1 MNKALTDISGKEVK
15 SMVSS
20 AVTGAVAVRNTSSG
34 TASKS
39 SNTKSK
45 SSDFKSVMA
54 ASISKNTSNAG
65 TGSSDSKL
73 GIADDVK
80 SAKDQ
85 NTTDT
90 KNTKADTKNTKADT
104 DAVDKKQNAADTGKA
119 DKTDKSKQDNKS
131 DEKVNDAVQNVKDT
145 IKEEL
150 DVSDEDI
157 AKAMEVLGIT
167 DNDLL
172 SVVKV
177 TELVSALTGAD
188 SITLI
193 TDDDMSGKLTSV
205 LDAVNT
211 AQEDIA
217 DVLNTDVDDAVLV
230 VRTDAVVKKDTD
242 ETVVKNTDS
251 SITDNQS
258 VSETESLSDV
268 LAAKV
273 TAQGSSKNEESTGE
287 YTGEHTGE
295 HTGEQNHNTQSY
307 GGVADSIIQSMKD
320 SFADIVTE
328 DTSRVSEADIVNQV
342 IDQIK
347 LSSGR
352 ELTSIE
358 VMLNP
363 ERLGSVNVTV
373 TAKNGILSAQIA
385 AQNEQVKTALEN
397 QVTAL
402 KENFQNQGIKVEAVE
417 ITVMTHQFEAGQNF
431 GQNESERKQ
440 LEQKINKKLNLSDYM
455 DDEDET
461 VSAQD
466 IRRKDS
472 IQNGNSSV
480 EYMA

>member
-20 AVTGAVAVRNTSSG
+20 AVMGAGAVRNTSSG

-73 GIADDVK
+73 GIADAVK
-80 SAKDQ
+80 TAKSQ
-85 NTTDT
+85 NTT
-90 KNTKADTKNTKADT
+90 DTKNTKADT
-104 DAVDKKQNAADTGKA
+104 DAVDKKQNVADTGKA

-177 TELVSALTGAD
+177 TELVSALTGAE

-217 DVLNTDVDDAVLV
+217 DMLNTDVDDAVLV

-273 TAQGSSKNEESTGE
+273 TAQGSSKHEES
-287 YTGEHTGE
+287 TGEHTGE

-320 SFADIVTE
+320 SFVDIVTE

-363 ERLGSVNVTV
+363 ERLGSVHVTV

-440 LEQKINKKLNLSDYM
+440 SEQKINKKLNLSDYM

-461 VSAQD
+461 VSTQD

>member
-85 NTTDT
+85 NTT
-90 KNTKADTKNTKADT
+90 DTKNTKADT

-217 DVLNTDVDDAVLV
+217 DMLNTDVDDAVLV

-251 SITDNQS
+251 GITDNQS

-273 TAQGSSKNEESTGE
+273 TAQGSSKHEES
-287 YTGEHTGE
+287 TGEHTGE

-363 ERLGSVNVTV
+363 ERLGSVHVTV

-440 LEQKINKKLNLSDYM
+440 SEQKINKKLNLSDYM

-461 VSAQD
+461 VSTQD

>member
-80 SAKDQ
+80 SAKGQ
-85 NTTDT
+85 NTT
-90 KNTKADTKNTKADT
+90 DTKNTKADT

-217 DVLNTDVDDAVLV
+217 DMLNTDVDDAVLV

-273 TAQGSSKNEESTGE
+273 TAQGSSKHEES
-287 YTGEHTGE
+287 TGE

-363 ERLGSVNVTV
+363 ERLGSVHVTV

-440 LEQKINKKLNLSDYM
+440 SEQKINKKLNLSDYM

>member
-1 MNKALTDISGKEVK
+1 
-15 SMVSS
+15 MVSS

-80 SAKDQ
+80 SAKGQ
-85 NTTDT
+85 NTT
-90 KNTKADTKNTKADT
+90 DTKNTKADT
-104 DAVDKKQNAADTGKA
+104 DAVDKKQNTADTGKA

-217 DVLNTDVDDAVLV
+217 DMLNTDVDDAVLV

-273 TAQGSSKNEESTGE
+273 TAQGSSKHEES
-287 YTGEHTGE
+287 TGE

-363 ERLGSVNVTV
+363 ERLGSVHVTV

-440 LEQKINKKLNLSDYM
+440 SEQKINKKLNLSDYM

>member
-20 AVTGAVAVRNTSSG
+20 AVMGAGAVRNTSSG

-73 GIADDVK
+73 GIADAVK
-80 SAKDQ
+80 TAKDQ

-90 KNTKADTKNTKADT
+90 NNTKADT

-131 DEKVNDAVQNVKDT
+131 DEKVNDVVQNVKDT

-217 DVLNTDVDDAVLV
+217 DMLNTDVDDAVLV

-242 ETVVKNTDS
+242 ETAVKNTDS
-251 SITDNQS
+251 SITYNQS

-273 TAQGSSKNEESTGE
+273 TAQGSSKHEES
-287 YTGEHTGE
+287 TGE

-363 ERLGSVNVTV
+363 ERLGSVHVTV

-440 LEQKINKKLNLSDYM
+440 SEQKVNKKLNLSDYM

>member
-20 AVTGAVAVRNTSSG
+20 AVMGAVAVRNTSSG

-80 SAKDQ
+80 SAKGQ
-85 NTTDT
+85 NTT
-90 KNTKADTKNTKADT
+90 DTKNTKADT
-104 DAVDKKQNAADTGKA
+104 DAVDKKQNTADTGKA

-217 DVLNTDVDDAVLV
+217 DMLNTDVDDAVLV

-287 YTGEHTGE
+287 

-342 IDQIK
+342 IDQIR

-363 ERLGSVNVTV
+363 ERLGSVHVTV

-385 AQNEQVKTALEN
+385 TQNEQVKTALEN

-440 LEQKINKKLNLSDYM
+440 SEQKINKKLNLSDYM

>member
-20 AVTGAVAVRNTSSG
+20 AVMGAGAVRNTSSG

-73 GIADDVK
+73 GIADAVK
-80 SAKDQ
+80 TAKSQ

-90 KNTKADTKNTKADT
+90 KNTKADT
-104 DAVDKKQNAADTGKA
+104 DAVDEKQNAADTSKA

-217 DVLNTDVDDAVLV
+217 DMLNTDVDDAVLV

-273 TAQGSSKNEESTGE
+273 TAQGSSKHEES
-287 YTGEHTGE
+287 TGEHTGE

-363 ERLGSVNVTV
+363 ERLGSVHVTV

-440 LEQKINKKLNLSDYM
+440 SEQKINKKLNLSDYM

>member
-20 AVTGAVAVRNTSSG
+20 AVMGAGAVRNTSSG

-54 ASISKNTSNAG
+54 ASISKNTSNTG

-73 GIADDVK
+73 EIADAVK
-80 SAKDQ
+80 TAKDQ

-90 KNTKADTKNTKADT
+90 NNTKADT

-131 DEKVNDAVQNVKDT
+131 DEKVNDVVQNVKDT

-217 DVLNTDVDDAVLV
+217 DMLNTDVDDAVLV

-242 ETVVKNTDS
+242 ETAVKNTDS

-273 TAQGSSKNEESTGE
+273 TAQGSSKHEES
-287 YTGEHTGE
+287 TGE

-320 SFADIVTE
+320 SFADIVTK

-363 ERLGSVNVTV
+363 ERLGSVHVTV

-440 LEQKINKKLNLSDYM
+440 SEQKINKKLNLSDYM

>member
-20 AVTGAVAVRNTSSG
+20 AVMGAGAVRNTSSG

-54 ASISKNTSNAG
+54 ASISKNTSNTG

-73 GIADDVK
+73 EIADAVK
-80 SAKDQ
+80 TAKDQ

-90 KNTKADTKNTKADT
+90 NNTKADT

-131 DEKVNDAVQNVKDT
+131 DEKVNDVVQNVKDT

-217 DVLNTDVDDAVLV
+217 DMLNTDVDDAVLV

-242 ETVVKNTDS
+242 ETAVKNTDS

-273 TAQGSSKNEESTGE
+273 TAQGSSKHEES
-287 YTGEHTGE
+287 TGE

-307 GGVADSIIQSMKD
+307 GGVAVSIIQSMKD

-363 ERLGSVNVTV
+363 ERLGSVHVTV

-440 LEQKINKKLNLSDYM
+440 SEQKINKKLNLSDYM

>member
-20 AVTGAVAVRNTSSG
+20 AVMGAGAVRNTSSG

-73 GIADDVK
+73 GIADAVK
-80 SAKDQ
+80 TAKDQ

-90 KNTKADTKNTKADT
+90 KNTKADTDV
-104 DAVDKKQNAADTGKA
+104 VDKKQNAADTGKA

-131 DEKVNDAVQNVKDT
+131 DEKVNDVVQNVKDT

-211 AQEDIA
+211 AQEDVA
-217 DVLNTDVDDAVLV
+217 DMLNTDVDDAVLV

-242 ETVVKNTDS
+242 ETAVKNTDS

-258 VSETESLSDV
+258 VPETESLSDV

-273 TAQGSSKNEESTGE
+273 TAQGSSKHEES
-287 YTGEHTGE
+287 TGE

-363 ERLGSVNVTV
+363 ERLGSVHVTV

-402 KENFQNQGIKVEAVE
+402 KENFQNQGIKVDAVE

-440 LEQKINKKLNLSDYM
+440 SEQKINKKLNLSDYM

-461 VSAQD
+461 VNAQD

>member
-20 AVTGAVAVRNTSSG
+20 AVMGAGAVRNTPSG
-34 TASKS
+34 ATSKS
-39 SNTKSK
+39 SNTKNK

-80 SAKDQ
+80 SVKDQ

-90 KNTKADTKNTKADT
+90 KNTKADTDV
-104 DAVDKKQNAADTGKA
+104 VDKKQNAADTGKA
-119 DKTDKSKQDNKS
+119 DKTDNSKQDNKS
-131 DEKVNDAVQNVKDT
+131 DEKVNDVVQNVKDT

-211 AQEDIA
+211 AQEDVA
-217 DVLNTDVDDAVLV
+217 DMLNTDVDDAVLV

-242 ETVVKNTDS
+242 ETAVKNTDS

-258 VSETESLSDV
+258 VPETESLSDV

-273 TAQGSSKNEESTGE
+273 TAQGSSKHEES
-287 YTGEHTGE
+287 TGE

-363 ERLGSVNVTV
+363 ERLGSVHVTV

-440 LEQKINKKLNLSDYM
+440 SEQKINKKLNLSDYI

>member
-20 AVTGAVAVRNTSSG
+20 AVTGAMAVRNTSSG

-85 NTTDT
+85 NTT
-90 KNTKADTKNTKADT
+90 DTKNTKADT

-217 DVLNTDVDDAVLV
+217 DMLNTDVDDAVLV

-273 TAQGSSKNEESTGE
+273 TAQGSSKHEES
-287 YTGEHTGE
+287 TGEHTGE

-363 ERLGSVNVTV
+363 ERLGSVHVTV

-440 LEQKINKKLNLSDYM
+440 SEQKINKKLNLSDYM

-461 VSAQD
+461 VSTQD

>member
-1 MNKALTDISGKEVK
+1 VNKALTDISGKEVK

-20 AVTGAVAVRNTSSG
+20 AVMGAGAVRNTSSG

-73 GIADDVK
+73 GIADAVK
-80 SAKDQ
+80 TAKDQ

-90 KNTKADTKNTKADT
+90 KNTKADTDV
-104 DAVDKKQNAADTGKA
+104 VDKKQNAADTGKA
-119 DKTDKSKQDNKS
+119 DKTDNSKQDNKS
-131 DEKVNDAVQNVKDT
+131 DEKVNDVVQNVKDT

-217 DVLNTDVDDAVLV
+217 DMLNTDVDDAVLV

-273 TAQGSSKNEESTGE
+273 TAQGSSKHEES
-287 YTGEHTGE
+287 TGE

-328 DTSRVSEADIVNQV
+328 DASRVSEADIVNQV

-363 ERLGSVNVTV
+363 ERLGSVHVTV

-440 LEQKINKKLNLSDYM
+440 SEQKINKKLNLSDYM

>member
-217 DVLNTDVDDAVLV
+217 DMLNTDVDDAVLV

-273 TAQGSSKNEESTGE
+273 TAQGSSKNEES
-287 YTGEHTGE
+287 TGEHTGE

-363 ERLGSVNVTV
+363 ERLGSVHVTV

-440 LEQKINKKLNLSDYM
+440 SEQKINKKLNLSDYM

-461 VSAQD
+461 VSTQD

>member
-150 DVSDEDI
+150 DVPDEDI

-211 AQEDIA
+211 AQKDIA
-217 DVLNTDVDDAVLV
+217 DMLNTDVDDAVLV

-273 TAQGSSKNEESTGE
+273 TAQGSSKHEES
-287 YTGEHTGE
+287 TGEHTGE

-363 ERLGSVNVTV
+363 ERLGSVHVTV

-440 LEQKINKKLNLSDYM
+440 SEQKINKKLNLSDYM

>member
-131 DEKVNDAVQNVKDT
+131 DEKVNDVVQNVKDT

-217 DVLNTDVDDAVLV
+217 DMLNTDVDDAVLV

-242 ETVVKNTDS
+242 ATVVKNTDS

-273 TAQGSSKNEESTGE
+273 TAQGSSKHEES
-287 YTGEHTGE
+287 TGEHTGE

-363 ERLGSVNVTV
+363 ERLGSVHVTV

-440 LEQKINKKLNLSDYM
+440 SEQKINKKLNLSDYM

>member
-20 AVTGAVAVRNTSSG
+20 AVMGAGAVRNTSSG

-73 GIADDVK
+73 GIADAVK
-80 SAKDQ
+80 TAKDQ

-90 KNTKADTKNTKADT
+90 KNTKADTDV
-104 DAVDKKQNAADTGKA
+104 VDKKQNAADTGKA

-131 DEKVNDAVQNVKDT
+131 DEKVNDVVQNVKYT

-211 AQEDIA
+211 AQEDVA
-217 DVLNTDVDDAVLV
+217 DMLNTDVDDAVLV

-242 ETVVKNTDS
+242 ETAVKNTDS

-258 VSETESLSDV
+258 VPETESLSDV

-273 TAQGSSKNEESTGE
+273 TAQGSSKHEES
-287 YTGEHTGE
+287 TGE

-363 ERLGSVNVTV
+363 ERLGSVHVTV

-440 LEQKINKKLNLSDYM
+440 SEQKINKKLNLSDYM

>member
-20 AVTGAVAVRNTSSG
+20 AVMGAGAVRNTSSG

-54 ASISKNTSNAG
+54 ASISKNTSKAG

-73 GIADDVK
+73 GIADAVK
-80 SAKDQ
+80 TAKDQ

-90 KNTKADTKNTKADT
+90 KNTKADTDV
-104 DAVDKKQNAADTGKA
+104 VDKKQNAADTGKA

-131 DEKVNDAVQNVKDT
+131 DEKVNDVVQNVKDT

-211 AQEDIA
+211 AQKDIA
-217 DVLNTDVDDAVLV
+217 DMLNTDVDDAVLV

-242 ETVVKNTDS
+242 ETAVKNTDS

-273 TAQGSSKNEESTGE
+273 TAQGSSKHEES
-287 YTGEHTGE
+287 TGE

-363 ERLGSVNVTV
+363 ERLGSVHVTV

-440 LEQKINKKLNLSDYM
+440 SEQKINKKLNLSDYM

>member
-20 AVTGAVAVRNTSSG
+20 AVMGAGAVRNTSSG

-73 GIADDVK
+73 GIADAVK
-80 SAKDQ
+80 TAKSQ

-217 DVLNTDVDDAVLV
+217 DMLNTDVDDAVLV

-251 SITDNQS
+251 SITDNRS

-273 TAQGSSKNEESTGE
+273 TAQGSSKNEES
-287 YTGEHTGE
+287 TGEHTGE

-363 ERLGSVNVTV
+363 ERLGSVHVTV

-440 LEQKINKKLNLSDYM
+440 SEQKINKKLNLSDYM

-461 VSAQD
+461 VSTQD

>member
-20 AVTGAVAVRNTSSG
+20 AVMGAGAVRNTSSG

-73 GIADDVK
+73 GIADAVK
-80 SAKDQ
+80 TAKDQ

-90 KNTKADTKNTKADT
+90 KNTKADTDV
-104 DAVDKKQNAADTGKA
+104 VDKKQNAADTGKA
-119 DKTDKSKQDNKS
+119 DKTDNSKQDNKS
-131 DEKVNDAVQNVKDT
+131 DEKVNDVVQNVKDT

-211 AQEDIA
+211 AQEDVA
-217 DVLNTDVDDAVLV
+217 DMLNTDVDDAVLV

-242 ETVVKNTDS
+242 ETAVKNTDS

-273 TAQGSSKNEESTGE
+273 TAQGSSKHEES
-287 YTGEHTGE
+287 TGE

-363 ERLGSVNVTV
+363 ERLGSVHVTV

-440 LEQKINKKLNLSDYM
+440 SEQKINKKLNLSDHM

>member
-145 IKEEL
+145 IKEDL

-217 DVLNTDVDDAVLV
+217 DMLNTDVDDAVLV

-273 TAQGSSKNEESTGE
+273 TAQGSSKHEES
-287 YTGEHTGE
+287 TGEHTGE

-363 ERLGSVNVTV
+363 ERLGSVHVTV

-440 LEQKINKKLNLSDYM
+440 SEQKINKKLNLSDYM

>member
-217 DVLNTDVDDAVLV
+217 DMLNTDVDDAVLV

-251 SITDNQS
+251 SITDNRS

-273 TAQGSSKNEESTGE
+273 IAQGSSKNEES
-287 YTGEHTGE
+287 TGE

-363 ERLGSVNVTV
+363 ERLGSVHVTV

-440 LEQKINKKLNLSDYM
+440 SEQKINKKLNLSDYM

>member
-20 AVTGAVAVRNTSSG
+20 AVMGAGAVRNTSSG

-73 GIADDVK
+73 GIADAVK
-80 SAKDQ
+80 TAKDQ

-90 KNTKADTKNTKADT
+90 KNAKADT
-104 DAVDKKQNAADTGKA
+104 DVVDKKQNAADTGKA
-119 DKTDKSKQDNKS
+119 DKTDNSKQDNKS
-131 DEKVNDAVQNVKDT
+131 DEKVNDVVQNVKDT

-211 AQEDIA
+211 AQEDVA
-217 DVLNTDVDDAVLV
+217 DMLNTDVDDAVLV

-242 ETVVKNTDS
+242 ETAVKNTDS

-273 TAQGSSKNEESTGE
+273 TAQGSSKHEES
-287 YTGEHTGE
+287 TGE

-347 LSSGR
+347 ISSGR

-363 ERLGSVNVTV
+363 ERLGSVHVTV

-440 LEQKINKKLNLSDYM
+440 SEQKINKKLNLSDYM

>member
-20 AVTGAVAVRNTSSG
+20 AVMGAGAVRNTSSG

-73 GIADDVK
+73 GIADAVK
-80 SAKDQ
+80 TAKDQ

-90 KNTKADTKNTKADT
+90 KNTKADTDV
-104 DAVDKKQNAADTGKA
+104 VDKKQNAADTGKA
-119 DKTDKSKQDNKS
+119 DKTDNSKQDNKS
-131 DEKVNDAVQNVKDT
+131 DEKVNDVVQNVKDT

-172 SVVKV
+172 SAVKV

-211 AQEDIA
+211 AQEDVA
-217 DVLNTDVDDAVLV
+217 DMLNTDVDDAVLV

-242 ETVVKNTDS
+242 ETAVKNTDS

-273 TAQGSSKNEESTGE
+273 TAQGSSKHEES
-287 YTGEHTGE
+287 TGE

-363 ERLGSVNVTV
+363 ERLGSVHVTV

-440 LEQKINKKLNLSDYM
+440 SEQKINKKLNLSDYM

>member
-45 SSDFKSVMA
+45 SSDFKFVMA

-217 DVLNTDVDDAVLV
+217 DMLNTDVDDAVLV

-242 ETVVKNTDS
+242 ATVVKNTDS

-273 TAQGSSKNEESTGE
+273 TAQGSSKHEES
-287 YTGEHTGE
+287 TGEHTGE

-363 ERLGSVNVTV
+363 ERLGSVHVTV

-440 LEQKINKKLNLSDYM
+440 SEQKINKKLNLSDYM

>member
-1 MNKALTDISGKEVK
+1 
-15 SMVSS
+15 MVSS

-85 NTTDT
+85 NTT
-90 KNTKADTKNTKADT
+90 DTKNTKADT

-217 DVLNTDVDDAVLV
+217 DMLNTDVDDAVLV

-242 ETVVKNTDS
+242 ATVVKNTDS

-273 TAQGSSKNEESTGE
+273 TAQGSSKHEES
-287 YTGEHTGE
+287 TGEHTGE

-363 ERLGSVNVTV
+363 ERLGSVHVTV

-440 LEQKINKKLNLSDYM
+440 SEQKINKKLNLSDYM

-472 IQNGNSSV
+472 IQNGNSS
-480 EYMA
+480 

>member
-217 DVLNTDVDDAVLV
+217 DMLNTDVDDAVLV

-287 YTGEHTGE
+287 HTGE

-320 SFADIVTE
+320 SFVDIVTE

-363 ERLGSVNVTV
+363 ERLGSVHVTV

-440 LEQKINKKLNLSDYM
+440 SEQKINKKLNLSDYM

-461 VSAQD
+461 VSTQD

>member
-20 AVTGAVAVRNTSSG
+20 AVMGAGAVRNTSSG

-73 GIADDVK
+73 GIADAVK
-80 SAKDQ
+80 TAKDQ

-90 KNTKADTKNTKADT
+90 KNTKADTDV
-104 DAVDKKQNAADTGKA
+104 VDKKQNAADTGKA

-131 DEKVNDAVQNVKDT
+131 DEKVNDVVQNVKDT

-211 AQEDIA
+211 AQKDIA
-217 DVLNTDVDDAVLV
+217 DMLNTDVDDALLV

-242 ETVVKNTDS
+242 ETAVKNTDS

-273 TAQGSSKNEESTGE
+273 TAQGSSKHEES
-287 YTGEHTGE
+287 TGE

-363 ERLGSVNVTV
+363 ERLGSVHVTV

-440 LEQKINKKLNLSDYM
+440 SEQKINKKLNLSDYM